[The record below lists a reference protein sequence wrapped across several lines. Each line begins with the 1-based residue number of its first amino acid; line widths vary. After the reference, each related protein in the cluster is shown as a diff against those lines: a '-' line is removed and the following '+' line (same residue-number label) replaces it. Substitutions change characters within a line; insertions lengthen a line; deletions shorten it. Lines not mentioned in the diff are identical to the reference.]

1 MPVEGLSTPRESFA
15 VWESVPDVP
24 TKERDALCG
33 EALALA
39 LRVTVCWPEAERL
52 KEEGD
57 AATPEGSPL
66 TLTLIC
72 PENPFKGDAEIC
84 TVAVEPWPSTTLPG
98 CRVKEKSAGGGGEPE
113 DEPDDEEDPHPVSST
128 WLKVMSKIGTQR
140 MNWSGDDITRWFSP
154 LPIVRL
160 DSRVCIAGRGG
171 SIAKSGG

>member
-15 VWESVPDVP
+15 VWENVPDVP

-57 AATPEGSPL
+57 ALTPDGIPL

-72 PENPFKGDAEIC
+72 PENPFKGEAEIC
-84 TVAVEPWPSTTLPG
+84 TVADKPCPRAILPG
-98 CRVKEKSAGGGGEPE
+98 FTVIEKSAGGGGGPE
-113 DEPDDEEDPHPVSST
+113 DDEDPPQPASVT
-128 WLKVMSKIGTQR
+128 KLMVMSRIGAQR
-140 MNWSGDDITRWFSP
+140 MNWNWDDIARGSRFGRLTEWTAEYASP
-154 LPIVRL
+154 
-160 DSRVCIAGRGG
+160 RGVG
-171 SIAKSGG
+171 Q